1 MVRIEKDEIG
11 IAYRL
16 DKAAAPREA
25 LGRPLGHLGA
35 NKERALQYFTYLQCN
50 DWIRNRMDGG
60 DDVLEPIE
68 YLGSQRPKIF
78 TALKIVE
85 VSFRNS
91 CLAIASGQ
99 IATNSKATIFHE
111 MPQQSKFDKVAN
123 PAEVLH
129 LHHDRPQQWPNS
141 HPV

>member
-1 MVRIEKDEIG
+1 M
-11 IAYRL
+11 
-16 DKAAAPREA
+16 
-25 LGRPLGHLGA
+25 
-35 NKERALQYFTYLQCN
+35 F
-50 DWIRNRMDGG
+50 
-60 DDVLEPIE
+60 EPIE

-91 CLAIASGQ
+91 CLAIASEQ

-129 LHHDRPQQWPNS
+129 LHHDRPQQ
-141 HPV
+141 